1 MRSSAWMKRWRC
13 CGNLIEHSFF
23 LVLPQVHLWSDRF
36 KCQNEAM
43 NWRTLWIPL
52 ALAGLLYLSFRAFG
66 WWGFSLV
73 ASGIVF
79 WLLQHT
85 SRLLM
90 SLQRAADLPLGHVP
104 NAVMFHAQLHNG
116 LRLLQVLSLA
126 GSLGRLVSAQGQQ
139 PEVFVWQDAQG
150 SEVRCSFQEG
160 RLLEWA
166 LSRSSESEGP
176 LAGA

>member
-1 MRSSAWMKRWRC
+1 
-13 CGNLIEHSFF
+13 
-23 LVLPQVHLWSDRF
+23 
-36 KCQNEAM
+36 M
-43 NWRTLWIPL
+43 NWRNLWIPF

-85 SRLLM
+85 SRLLL
-90 SLQRAADLPLGHVP
+90 SLQRAADQPMGAVL

-126 GSLGRLVSAQGQQ
+126 GSLGRLDSPQGQQ
-139 PEVFVWQDAQG
+139 PEVFVWRDEAG
-150 SEVRCSFQEG
+150 DEVQCSFQEG
-160 RLLEWA
+160 RLMDWV
-166 LSRSSESEGP
+166 LSRHPKEEDKV
-176 LAGA
+176 AGA

>member
-1 MRSSAWMKRWRC
+1 
-13 CGNLIEHSFF
+13 
-23 LVLPQVHLWSDRF
+23 
-36 KCQNEAM
+36 M
-43 NWRTLWIPL
+43 NWRNLWIPF

-85 SRLLM
+85 SRLLL
-90 SLQRAADLPLGHVP
+90 SLQRAADQPVGTVL

-126 GSLGRLVSAQGQQ
+126 GSLGRLASPQGQQ
-139 PEVFVWQDAQG
+139 PEVFVWRDEAG
-150 SEVRCSFQEG
+150 SEVQCSFQEG
-160 RLLEWA
+160 RLIDWV
-166 LSRSSESEGP
+166 LSRHPEEEDKV
-176 LAGA
+176 AGA

>member
-1 MRSSAWMKRWRC
+1 
-13 CGNLIEHSFF
+13 
-23 LVLPQVHLWSDRF
+23 
-36 KCQNEAM
+36 M
-43 NWRTLWIPL
+43 NWRNLWIPF

-85 SRLLM
+85 SRLLL
-90 SLQRAADLPLGHVP
+90 SLQRASDQPMGTVL

-126 GSLGRLVSAQGQQ
+126 GSLGRLDSPQGQQ
-139 PEVFVWQDAQG
+139 PEVFVWRDEAG
-150 SEVRCSFQEG
+150 DEVQCSFQEG
-160 RLLEWA
+160 RLIDWV
-166 LSRSSESEGP
+166 LSRHPEEEDKV
-176 LAGA
+176 AGA

>member
-1 MRSSAWMKRWRC
+1 
-13 CGNLIEHSFF
+13 
-23 LVLPQVHLWSDRF
+23 
-36 KCQNEAM
+36 M
-43 NWRTLWIPL
+43 NWRNLWIPF

-85 SRLLM
+85 SRLLL
-90 SLQRAADLPLGHVP
+90 SLKRAADQPMGTVL

-126 GSLGRLVSAQGQQ
+126 GSLGRLDSPQGQQ
-139 PEVFVWQDAQG
+139 PEVFVWRDEAG
-150 SEVRCSFQEG
+150 DEVQCSFQEG
-160 RLLEWA
+160 RLMDWV
-166 LSRSSESEGP
+166 LSRHPKEEDKV
-176 LAGA
+176 AGA

>member
-1 MRSSAWMKRWRC
+1 
-13 CGNLIEHSFF
+13 
-23 LVLPQVHLWSDRF
+23 
-36 KCQNEAM
+36 M
-43 NWRTLWIPL
+43 NWRNLWIPF

-85 SRLLM
+85 SRLLL
-90 SLQRAADLPLGHVP
+90 SLQRAADQPVGAVP

-126 GSLGRLVSAQGQQ
+126 GSLGRLDSPQGQQ
-139 PEVFVWQDAQG
+139 PEVFVWRDEAG
-150 SEVRCSFQEG
+150 DEVQCSFQEG
-160 RLLEWA
+160 RLMDWV
-166 LSRSSESEGP
+166 LSRHAEEEDKV
-176 LAGA
+176 AGA